1 MAAAAT
7 KRPPPIDLLAALD
20 AVRAET
26 DVLRHSFYVRWR
38 AGELSAQELELYA
51 QQYRHAVLALAE
63 ASASA
68 SEQAPADAAAELRA
82 HADEEA
88 GHVAL
93 WDRFA
98 AATGAA
104 AGEPPRDGD
113 TGDAAPLPETRDCQR
128 AWTAA
133 DNLLERLCVLYAIE
147 ASQPAI
153 SETKLEGLVEHYGYS
168 ADAPAVDYF
177 RVHALRD
184 HEHARMSAALI
195 ERVVATDGDE
205 RAAQRAIERARSAL
219 QGNWRLLDGVERA
232 TAAPGA

>member
-1 MAAAAT
+1 MAARAT
-7 KRPPPIDLLAALD
+7 HTRPPTDVVAALD
-20 AVRAET
+20 LARREI
-26 DVLRHSFYVRWR
+26 DVLEHPFYLRWR
-38 AGELSAQELELYA
+38 AGRLRAPELELYA
-51 QQYRHAVLALAE
+51 DQYRHAVLALSE
-63 ASASA
+63 ASARA
-68 SEQAPADAAAELRA
+68 ADEAPADAAAELHE

-98 AATGAA
+98 AATASA
-104 AGEPPRDGD
+104 PTPDAHARDKR
-113 TGDAAPLPETRDCQR
+113 PLAETRACAR

-133 DNLLERLCVLYAIE
+133 ENLLERLAVLYAIE

-184 HEHARMSAALI
+184 HEHARMSGALI
-195 ERVVATDGDE
+195 KRLVAANSDE
-205 RAAQRAIERARSAL
+205 RQSQRAIARARAAL
-219 QGNWRLLDGVERA
+219 RGNWRLLDGVE
-232 TAAPGA
+232 AAAA